1 MPMNVVIVSR
11 HAADEYDDCADMC
24 NTMPVYPYMRIYI
37 CVCVCEMPMCV
48 YVPLQGDLDVI
59 GAGDI
64 RYAGI
69 GGVSSL
75 LGWTEV
81 QQEEKKGLGGGVE
94 NVLKIIAGLVAVD
107 ACVLLWE
114 QATYLAENA
123 GV

>member
-1 MPMNVVIVSR
+1 MT
-11 HAADEYDDCADMC
+11 ALTCAILC
-24 NTMPVYPYMRIYI
+24 PCIRI
-37 CVCVCEMPMCV
+37 CVYIYVCVSVKCQCVC
-48 YVPLQGDLDVI
+48 VPLQGDLDVI

>member
-1 MPMNVVIVSR
+1 MNVVIVSMY
-11 HAADEYDDCADMC
+11 AADEYDDCADMC

-37 CVCVCEMPMCV
+37 YVCVCDMKCQCV
-48 YVPLQGDLDVI
+48 CVPLQGDLDVI

>member
-1 MPMNVVIVSR
+1 M
-11 HAADEYDDCADMC
+11 
-24 NTMPVYPYMRIYI
+24 
-37 CVCVCEMPMCV
+37 
-48 YVPLQGDLDVI
+48 
-59 GAGDI
+59 
-64 RYAGI
+64 
-69 GGVSSL
+69 SSL

-114 QATYLAENA
+114 QASYLAENV